1 MQFFLDDSEA
11 IPIQLFSASNAPRG
25 QFSPRNTHAPVV
37 RGNRSVPGYPYIRFT
52 NDDDYDGSYPFDAF
66 QDLRSAYTSSSLHS
80 IQEQMRS
87 IQAQRAQIH
96 LRRSVLAQQQ
106 RAFDEREKELL
117 EMQRQLE
124 RQRDEQAQRASEQAR
139 RAYLSRV
146 KNENKSSGFQPPF
159 QFFDHILSNQL
170 REQDNEERKQA
181 HTMALEDLLDSYF
194 SERADKQKQK
204 QKDESEDEQE
214 DEELPLNELAK
225 EAEEG
230 DVQLPEAAVRG
241 PHLEPGVL
249 DSVLR
254 VVHDRLAEISAQ
266 EEAEKEAKQE
276 AEAEAEQEAE
286 EAADQTSDDVTSVNI
301 VNEPSEGQGRATK
314 IRRNSPQSGV
324 EVEEPTDYER
334 LANLLRGRVQGL
346 SPDAVFIPPSPELS
360 SHDEDTTEPELQMDV
375 DGQAEHT
382 DSEFADMMSDC
393 KSQLQDIK
401 EGASVK
407 TKKKNKKHRNRRRQR
422 SRAHGHAKDAKVG
435 SKQPRDAIE
444 DVILGSSGLSAEA
457 RKSLERV
464 QEIGRQVD
472 NVRREYSQ
480 QLRDTQL
487 SFVADNNGNLRLAY
501 NSDNSVF
508 HAYHETLEQLM
519 LRLDAV
525 PSHGSRVVRARR
537 KAVVKKVQAILDS
550 LDELAAMQ
558 EQQAGS
564 E

>member
-1 MQFFLDDSEA
+1 
-11 IPIQLFSASNAPRG
+11 
-25 QFSPRNTHAPVV
+25 
-37 RGNRSVPGYPYIRFT
+37 
-52 NDDDYDGSYPFDAF
+52 
-66 QDLRSAYTSSSLHS
+66 
-80 IQEQMRS
+80 
-87 IQAQRAQIH
+87 
-96 LRRSVLAQQQ
+96 
-106 RAFDEREKELL
+106 
-117 EMQRQLE
+117 
-124 RQRDEQAQRASEQAR
+124 AR

-146 KNENKSSGFQPPF
+146 KNENKSTGFQPPF

-214 DEELPLNELAK
+214 DEQEDEELPLNKLAK

-254 VVHDRLAEISAQ
+254 VVHERLAEISAQ
-266 EEAEKEAKQE
+266 EEAEKKAKQ
-276 AEAEAEQEAE
+276 EAEQEAE
-286 EAADQTSDDVTSVNI
+286 ETTDQTSDDVTSVNI
-301 VNEPSEGQGRATK
+301 INEPLEGQGRATK

-346 SPDAVFIPPSPELS
+346 SSDAVFIPPSPELS
-360 SHDEDTTEPELQMDV
+360 SHDEDTTEPESQMDV

-393 KSQLQDIK
+393 KGQLQDIK

-407 TKKKNKKHRNRRRQR
+407 TKRKNRKHRNRRRQR
-422 SRAHGHAKDAKVG
+422 SKAHGHAKNAKAS
-435 SKQPRDAIE
+435 SKQPPQDTIE

-464 QEIGRQVD
+464 QKIERQVD
-472 NVRREYSQ
+472 TVRREYSR

-501 NSDNSVF
+501 NRDNS
-508 HAYHETLEQLM
+508 
-519 LRLDAV
+519 
-525 PSHGSRVVRARR
+525 
-537 KAVVKKVQAILDS
+537 
-550 LDELAAMQ
+550 
-558 EQQAGS
+558 
-564 E
+564 